1 MAHLEIPV
9 KVLTT
14 VDTLKI
20 ELPYYCSD
28 GMTMYAILAEDRIIS
43 LNDWVRI
50 KQANIWLLNEVPM
63 AATHSA
69 VKPITREEFMEMYN
83 RVIER
88 INEALWTIS
97 EPNSE
102 SF

>member
-1 MAHLEIPV
+1 MATLEIPV

-28 GMTMYAILAEDRIIS
+28 SHTMWAIIAEDKVIS
-43 LNDWVRI
+43 VNDWQRI

-63 AATHSA
+63 AATQPHVGVIS
-69 VKPITREEFMEMYN
+69 RSEFMEMYN

-88 INEALWTIS
+88 LNEAL
-97 EPNSE
+97 
-102 SF
+102 

>member
-28 GMTMYAILAEDRIIS
+28 SHTMWAIIAEDKVIS
-43 LNDWVRI
+43 VNDWQRI
-50 KQANIWLLNEVPM
+50 KQANVWLLNEVPIT
-63 AATHSA
+63 ATGSY
-69 VKPITREEFMEMYN
+69 VKAITREEFMEMYN
-83 RVIER
+83 RVLER
-88 INEALWTIS
+88 INEAL
-97 EPNSE
+97 
-102 SF
+102 

>member
-20 ELPYYCSD
+20 QLPYYCSD
-28 GMTMYAILAEDRIIS
+28 GYTCWAILEEKKIIS
-43 LNDWVRI
+43 VNDWVRI
-50 KQANIWLLNEVPM
+50 EQANVWLLNEVPM
-63 AATHSA
+63 AATQPV
-69 VKPITREEFMEMYN
+69 VKPITREEFMEVYN

-88 INEALWTIS
+88 INTTL
-97 EPNSE
+97 
-102 SF
+102 

>member
-1 MAHLEIPV
+1 MATLEIPV

-28 GMTMYAILAEDRIIS
+28 SYTMWAILAEDRVLSI
-43 LNDWVRI
+43 NDWVRI

-63 AATHSA
+63 AATQST
-69 VKPITREEFMEMYN
+69 VKAITREEFMEMYN
-83 RVIER
+83 RVLER
-88 INEALWTIS
+88 INEAL
-97 EPNSE
+97 
-102 SF
+102 

>member
-28 GMTMYAILAEDRIIS
+28 SHTMWAIIAEDKVIS
-43 LNDWVRI
+43 VNDWQRI
-50 KQANIWLLNEVPM
+50 KQANVWLLSDIPP
-63 AATHSA
+63 AATGSHVKA
-69 VKPITREEFMEMYN
+69 VTKEEFMEVYN
-83 RVIER
+83 RVLER
-88 INEALWTIS
+88 INESL
-97 EPNSE
+97 
-102 SF
+102 

>member
-9 KVLTT
+9 KMVTT

-28 GMTMYAILAEDRIIS
+28 GYTCWAILAEDRVIS

-63 AATHSA
+63 AATQPA
-69 VKPITREEFMEMYN
+69 TKPITREEFMEMYN

-88 INEALWTIS
+88 INEAL
-97 EPNSE
+97 
-102 SF
+102 